1 MSRRTDRA
9 GQTPIPA
16 PATLVDEVLAQ
27 VRRHPDAPAVQWR
40 GRTVSYAELADLAG
54 RLPAAPGPVHEHGN
68 PPVALSAT
76 KSPTAIALVL
86 GCLMAGR
93 PLLLASADL
102 GPIARNRLTEQ
113 AGCTHLATVTDD
125 EVRWDPCHPG
135 TDAPTDTGLLL
146 TTSGST
152 GVPKIVPIGRSAI
165 DRFTDWAG
173 TQFRLGPGV
182 NVLNYAPL
190 NFDLCLLDVWA
201 TLRTGGC
208 VVLVEPEHAVNPR
221 YLVDMFSSARLHV
234 VQAVPMLYRILAE
247 AVTRTG
253 TSFPGVRDVLLTGDH
268 TPRRLRAVLP
278 DLFPD
283 ATFHNVYGCT
293 ETNDSFLYTFDAVQ
307 ARTRVVLP
315 LGRPLPGV
323 HATVDGA
330 GTSDGPATGELLVAT
345 PFQTADYLGLATA
358 TSRFTSDG
366 SHRYFRSGDLV
377 SRDPDGELTLVGRT
391 DFQVKVRGVRVNL
404 EEVEQVILSHAAVAE
419 AAVVAVPDE
428 VAGHRL
434 HAVVRRRSG
443 ELTGLGLRQHCA
455 TRLVR
460 AAIPAAM
467 HLIDHPLP
475 TTSTGK
481 VNRKQ
486 LAAELQKGTA

>member
-1 MSRRTDRA
+1 MTARS
-9 GQTPIPA
+9 
-16 PATLVDEVLAQ
+16 TLVADFLTQAQ
-27 VRRHPDAPAVQWR
+27 RQPDAPALHWR

-54 RLPAAPGPVHEHGN
+54 RVRTTPALADNAGHG
-68 PPVALSAT
+68 PVALTAT
-76 KSPTAIALVL
+76 KSPAAIALVL

-93 PLLLASADL
+93 ELLLASADL
-102 GPIARNRLTEQ
+102 GPVARDRLTGR

-125 EVRWDPCHPG
+125 EVRWAPCPPG
-135 TDAPTDTGLLL
+135 TASGTPVLPDDTALLL

-152 GVPKIVPIGRSAI
+152 GVPKIVPVGRSAI

-173 TQFRLGPGV
+173 DRFGLGPGV

-190 NFDLCLLDVWA
+190 NFDLCLLDIWA
-201 TLRTGGC
+201 TLRFGGC
-208 VVLVEPEHAVNPR
+208 VVLVEPDHAVNPR
-221 YLVDMFSSARLHV
+221 YLVDMFRATQLHV

-247 AVTRTG
+247 AGAGTG
-253 TSFPGVRDVLLTGDH
+253 MSFPGVRDVLLTGDH
-268 TPRRLRAVLP
+268 TPRTLRAQLP

-283 ATFHNVYGCT
+283 AVFHNVYGCT
-293 ETNDSFLYTFDAVQ
+293 ETNDSFLHTFDAAE
-307 ARTRVVLP
+307 ARTRDVLP

-323 HATVDGA
+323 QATVDGA
-330 GTSDGPATGELLVAT
+330 GTPDGPATGELLVAT
-345 PFQTADYLGLATA
+345 PFQMAGYLGETA
-358 TSRFTSDG
+358 GTPRFTTLPDGDG
-366 SHRYFRSGDLV
+366 SRTYFRSGDLV
-377 SRDPDGELTLVGRT
+377 SRDDDGELTLIGRT

-404 EEVEQVILSHAAVAE
+404 EEVEQVILTHAAVTE
-419 AAVVAVPDE
+419 AAVVALPDE

-434 HAVVRRRSG
+434 HAVVRRHSG

-460 AAIPAAM
+460 AAIPAAL
-467 HLIDHPLP
+467 HLVDGPLP

-486 LAAELQKGTA
+486 IAEELQKGTA